1 MGSYKDKFK
10 SVEIDEKKRPLKERI
25 KKSKYKNYFDRRI
38 NYPENKF
45 VIYTRGRTGSTVLT
59 ELLNCH
65 PRIFCDV
72 EIFNYIYC
80 KSRVMFPN
88 LYIKSCSKRAAIYH
102 KPVYGF
108 KVKIAQLR
116 YEHEYGNY
124 DKILSGLAQDG
135 WKFIHLKRVNF
146 LRHKLSSLIAA
157 ETKVFHL
164 RNGEQASKKRIHV
177 DFDTL
182 LEGITYGEEVE
193 RTEEE
198 NLKDIPHIKVIYETD
213 ILDNSRHQVTA
224 DRIFSYLGVD
234 SHTVET
240 GLKRIT
246 VDRLDEMIE
255 NYEEIE
261 KKLTD
266 RGYEKYLHMR

>member
-1 MGSYKDKFK
+1 MPGYKKQFAFLN
-10 SVEIDEKKRPLKERI
+10 IPEKKRTMKERI
-25 KKSKYKNYFDRRI
+25 RKAKYKNYLDYRI
-38 NYPENKF
+38 RYPEDKF

-80 KSRVMFPN
+80 RSRVMFPN
-88 LYIKSCSKRAAIYH
+88 AYIKSCSKRATIYN

-116 YEHEYGNY
+116 YEHKYSHY
-124 DKILSGLAQDG
+124 DKILSGLAEDG

-146 LRHKLSSLIAA
+146 LRHKLSSLIAS

-164 RNGEQASKKRIHV
+164 RNGDMSDQKRIKV

-182 LEGITYGEEVE
+182 LSGITYGEEVE

-198 NLKDIPHIKVIYETD
+198 NLKNIPHVKIIYETD
-213 ILDNSRHQVTA
+213 ILDNSRHQETA
-224 DRIFSYLGVD
+224 DKVFKYLGVP
-234 SHTVET
+234 SHPVTT
-240 GLKRIT
+240 DLKRIT
-246 VDRLDEMIE
+246 VDKLEDMIL

-261 KKLTD
+261 SKLKGTQ
-266 RGYEKYLHMR
+266 YEKYLYM